1 MTIKETI
8 KGIID
13 QKNFMDNEELEKQL
27 GYLVWEVK
35 RFMLNKARELFNKD
49 DEVVETDKFLIALD
63 NAVDKEMKESKR

>member
-63 NAVDKEMKESKR
+63 NAVDKEMKENKI